1 MKKFILLL
9 VFSLYIF
16 PSNVL
21 GLEFHVAETKIG
33 SATKDD
39 FVELNVTLSMEDWGT
54 IDTSNTGAMMY
65 LIGLRYNTNDL
76 VLLGAQADDYVTTVI
91 KDQESDMYVVTL
103 VYAGSQNT
111 SCAYGYLSCSESIT
125 ANINFRLINKDCED
139 TEITI
144 DEALATIATVTSVED
159 GEVEMTDMLNSTYYF
174 THKVKFKDNIRVT
187 TPAVTSK
194 IKTANINDIGKITKL
209 STTKK
214 ITTKKIP
221 TTKKTTKKSTTSTI
235 SSKKEET
242 SDTESL
248 ENKDIV
254 SNIIDIS
261 KEIFTKLREKEEQKK
276 VLKYGLI
283 VIGIILVII
292 ITIKLKNHK
301 LNKKFKDF

>member
-1 MKKFILLL
+1 MKKFILVLIL
-9 VFSLYIF
+9 SLFLF
-16 PSNVL
+16 PINVL
-21 GLEFHVAETKIG
+21 GLEFHVVETKIG

-39 FVELNVTLSMEDWGT
+39 FVELNVTLSMEDWNT

-65 LIGLRYNTNDL
+65 FIGLRYDANDL
-76 VLLGAQADDYVTTVI
+76 ILLGAQADDYVTSVI
-91 KDQESDMYVVTL
+91 KDQESGMYVVML

-111 SCAYGYLSCSESIT
+111 SCAYGYLSCSESVNI
-125 ANINFRLINKDCED
+125 NINFRLTNKNCED

-144 DEALATIATVTSVED
+144 DEAIATIATVTSVED

-174 THKVKFKDNIRVT
+174 THKVKFKDNIKVT
-187 TPAVTSK
+187 TPAKTSSIK
-194 IKTANINDIGKITKL
+194 IANIDNIGKVTKI

-214 ITTKKIP
+214 ITTKKVP
-221 TTKKTTKKSTTSTI
+221 TTKKITTSTI

-242 SDTESL
+242 SDTISL

-254 SNIIDIS
+254 SNIIYRA

-283 VIGIILVII
+283 VIGIILII
-292 ITIKLKNHK
+292 IIIIKLKNHK